1 MTVHITR
8 MFDVDDIADLR
19 CFYRD
24 PPDGVR
30 ANMIFSLDG
39 AASMHGRAG
48 PLSGPLDQQLL
59 LELRG
64 YADVVLVGA
73 GTARAENYG
82 PVRLTDAQRCDRRER
97 WARNEPP
104 PIAVV
109 SQSGKLPQSLFAEP
123 EQRPILITSAAA
135 AAGLRFQADPCPDV
149 LIAGENSVDMATA
162 ITALHSR
169 GMGRVLCEGGPTLL
183 DELVL
188 RGLVDE
194 MCVTIAPKLAGTG
207 QSATSAGL
215 PQLSAPQQLSLHHA
229 LAHQGY
235 LFLKYG
241 HPSSAVM

>member
-1 MTVHITR
+1 MAR
-8 MFDVDDIADLR
+8 MSAVEDIAELQR
-19 CFYRD
+19 FYSD

-30 ANMIFSLDG
+30 ANMVFSIDG

-59 LELRG
+59 VALRG
-64 YADVVLVGA
+64 FADVVLVGA

-82 PVRLTDAQRCDRRER
+82 PVRLTDSQRSFRRER
-97 WARNEPP
+97 WALEEPP

-109 SQSGKLPQSLFAEP
+109 SQSGKLPQSIFAEP
-123 EQRPILITSAAA
+123 TQRPMLITSSTAAP
-135 AAGLRFQADPCPDV
+135 GLRFEPDAGPDV
-149 LIAGENSVDMATA
+149 VIAGEDSVDMAA
-162 ITALHSR
+162 VISALNSR
-169 GMGRVLCEGGPTLL
+169 GMRRVLCEGGPTLL

-188 RGLVDE
+188 GDLIDE

-207 QSATSAGL
+207 QSATSAVV
-215 PQLSAPQQLSLHHA
+215 PQLPAAKELSLHHV

-241 HPSSAVM
+241 RADYPSSASM